1 MKLNP
6 TKFTILLVAS
16 LFIFSKSFSQKE
28 RVAAYIDQY
37 KGLAMQEM
45 VRTGIPA
52 SITLAQGLLETGFG
66 QSELA
71 TNANNHFGIKCKG
84 DWMGEKV
91 YHDDDTKG
99 ECFRKYNSAIES
111 YRDHSDFLKT
121 RPNYRNLFTLD
132 VTDYEAWA
140 KGLKAAGYATNPQ
153 YPQRLIKIIEE
164 NNLHQYTLLALNQKS
179 GSSTEIFASA
189 TNKEEEKVETTS
201 IIKEGTVAASGTLA
215 EEIIAFK
222 LEPET
227 KAEAPNNYPEGAFT
241 INDTKV
247 LFAEAG
253 TSLFALATN
262 NNISFNKLLEFNDLG
277 KVDILEKSQLI
288 FLQKKQKK
296 GSKDVHIV
304 EANEDLHQI
313 AQKEG
318 VQLSSVLEFN
328 NLQKGEF
335 PAVGQKIYL
344 KAAAPVNTK
353 TLGITRIS
361 QSTSS
366 MR

>member
-1 MKLNP
+1 
-6 TKFTILLVAS
+6 
-16 LFIFSKSFSQKE
+16 
-28 RVAAYIDQY
+28 
-37 KGLAMQEM
+37 
-45 VRTGIPA
+45 
-52 SITLAQGLLETGFG
+52 LLETGFG
-66 QSELA
+66 QSDLVI
-71 TNANNHFGIKCKG
+71 NANNHFGIKCKG
-84 DWMGEKV
+84 EWMGEKV

-153 YPQRLIKIIEE
+153 YPQRLIKLIEE
-164 NNLHQYTLLALNQKS
+164 NNLHQYTLLALNQK
-179 GSSTEIFASA
+179 GSNSTEIFASA
-189 TNKEEEKVETTS
+189 TTTNKEEDKSETS
-201 IIKEGTVAASGTLA
+201 VIAKEEQVAASSTLA
-215 EEIIAFK
+215 EEIISFK
-222 LEPET
+222 FEPEI
-227 KAEAPNNYPEGAFT
+227 KSEVPNNYPEGTFT
-241 INDTKV
+241 INEVRV

-262 NNISFNKLLEFNDLG
+262 NNISFNKLLDFNDLG
-277 KVDILEKSQLI
+277 KVDILEKGQLI

-304 EANEDLHQI
+304 VENEDLHEI

-328 NLQKGEF
+328 NLQKGES
-335 PAVGQKIYL
+335 PAVGQRIYL
-344 KAAAPVNTK
+344 KAASPVNSK
-353 TLGITRIS
+353 TLGTARIS
-361 QSTSS
+361 QSTST